1 MIIAIFGSQQ
11 YTLYKEINSFLK
23 IGFPSVKI
31 ELNIQVDHIYKC
43 NLRAQRRF
51 QFEGWVLRP
60 WLLLP
65 RSFLHAVSL
74 DSWYSNEY
82 WLLLSQESNHG
93 VLIDGLQC
101 KRAWSPPLYMSLPL
115 ATQNFFSSRLYL
127 TPWCIARTRF
137 FMSWASCMYVC
148 RGSDF
153 SQITK

>member
-1 MIIAIFGSQQ
+1 MIIALFDSQQ

-51 QFEGWVLRP
+51 QFEGWVVRP

-74 DSWYSNEY
+74 DSRYSNEY
-82 WLLLSQESNHG
+82 WLLLSLESNHG
-93 VLIDGLQC
+93 VLIDGLRC

-115 ATQNFFSSRLYL
+115 TATQNFFFLLDSIWHLDALLEQGFLCREL
-127 TPWCIARTRF
+127 RV
-137 FMSWASCMYVC
+137 CM
-148 RGSDF
+148 
-153 SQITK
+153 